1 MVDFS
6 RVPRGELRVRFE
18 MYRKTNGDVFSHGTV
33 MLDRTHFRRWLA
45 QRGADYKTFMGEMQ
59 DESVIATPK
68 SNKAYLGKDSPIKL
82 GQSYVIGVNLTHPR
96 LQGILS
102 DADQAIEDMAY
113 GQLKMVTPL

>member
-1 MVDFS
+1 
-6 RVPRGELRVRFE
+6 
-18 MYRKTNGDVFSHGTV
+18 
-33 MLDRTHFRRWLA
+33 
-45 QRGADYKTFMGEMQ
+45 MQ

-102 DADQAIEDMAY
+102 DADQAIENMAY
-113 GQLKMVTPL
+113 GQLKMITP

>member
-1 MVDFS
+1 
-6 RVPRGELRVRFE
+6 VRFE
-18 MYRKTNGDVFSHGTV
+18 MHRKTNGDMFSHGTV

-45 QRGADYKTFMGEMQ
+45 NRGADYKTFMAELQ

-68 SNKAYLGKDSPIKL
+68 SQKAYLGKDSPIKL

-102 DADQAIEDMAY
+102 DAEQAIEDLAY
-113 GQLKMVTPL
+113 GQLKAVTL

>member
-1 MVDFS
+1 
-6 RVPRGELRVRFE
+6 
-18 MYRKTNGDVFSHGTV
+18 
-33 MLDRTHFRRWLA
+33 
-45 QRGADYKTFMGEMQ
+45 MGEMQ

-113 GQLKMVTPL
+113 GQLKMITP

>member
-1 MVDFS
+1 
-6 RVPRGELRVRFE
+6 
-18 MYRKTNGDVFSHGTV
+18 
-33 MLDRTHFRRWLA
+33 
-45 QRGADYKTFMGEMQ
+45 MGEMQ

-113 GQLKMVTPL
+113 GQLKVVTP

>member
-1 MVDFS
+1 M
-6 RVPRGELRVRFE
+6 GEL
-18 MYRKTNGDVFSHGTV
+18 
-33 MLDRTHFRRWLA
+33 
-45 QRGADYKTFMGEMQ
+45 Q

-113 GQLKMVTPL
+113 GQLKVVTP